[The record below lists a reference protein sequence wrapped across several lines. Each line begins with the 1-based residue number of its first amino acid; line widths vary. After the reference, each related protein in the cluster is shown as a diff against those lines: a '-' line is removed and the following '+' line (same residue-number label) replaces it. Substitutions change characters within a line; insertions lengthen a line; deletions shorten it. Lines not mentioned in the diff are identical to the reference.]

1 MIEFETI
8 LILMAIGII
17 SLIITLFLL
26 FTGKKIEPK
35 KEIEQEIFIVK
46 IFNYKIKLV
55 PFLYLKMVL
64 IMFLI
69 GIFSDFLIDSIIGLT
84 FALIP
89 FVAYLIFNTKKDELT
104 GE

>member
-26 FTGKKIEPK
+26 FTGKKTEPK

-89 FVAYLIFNTKKDELT
+89 FVAYLIFNTK
-104 GE
+104 